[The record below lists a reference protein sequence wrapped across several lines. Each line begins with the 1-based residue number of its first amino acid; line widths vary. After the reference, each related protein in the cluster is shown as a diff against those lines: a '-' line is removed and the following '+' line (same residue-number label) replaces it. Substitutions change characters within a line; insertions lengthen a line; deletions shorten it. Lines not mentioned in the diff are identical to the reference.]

1 MDVYINTDGAK
12 ITKEGETFY
21 IQTKDSS
28 RNLSPQKIKT
38 IAICARSSITS
49 DAIELAVKNN
59 VDIVLMDSYGMPYGR
74 FWHAKFGST
83 SKIRRNQLNL
93 FSKRQGFDMARG
105 WVVEKIETQ
114 ISHLKKLSYK
124 RKSLENY
131 FERKIIDL
139 NYYKE
144 KIQGETYSDGME
156 NINVIMGYEGNA
168 AKVYYGVIA
177 YIIPDEFKFEGRSTR
192 PAKDPY
198 NAFLNY
204 AFGILY
210 SKVEKSCVIAG
221 LDPYIG
227 IFHSDNY
234 GKKSLVFDIIEKYRY
249 FCWET
254 VFNIF
259 SRKLVNNSHFS
270 SDTNSILLSK
280 EGKNLIVTS
289 LIEKPRK
296 KVNYNG
302 RYIENI
308 AVIQYECHQIANVLL
323 EGED

>member
-38 IAICARSSITS
+38 MAICARSSITT

-59 VDIVLMDSYGMPYGR
+59 VDIVLLDSYGMPYGR
-74 FWHAKFGST
+74 FWHSKFGST
-83 SKIRRNQLNL
+83 SKIRRRQLVI
-93 FSKRQGFDMARG
+93 FSSGQGFDMARG
-105 WVVEKIETQ
+105 WMIEKIDSQ
-114 ISHLKKLSYK
+114 IEHLKKLSYK
-124 RKSLENY
+124 RKPLSDY
-131 FERKIIDL
+131 FERKITDM
-139 NYYKE
+139 NYYRA
-144 KIQGETYSDGME
+144 KISGETYQD
-156 NINVIMGYEGNA
+156 NLDNVSKIMGYEGNA
-168 AKVYYGVIA
+168 AKVYYGVIS
-177 YIIPDEFKFEGRSTR
+177 YVIPEEFKFEGRNTR

-204 AFGILY
+204 SFGILY
-210 SKVEKSCVIAG
+210 GKVEKACVIAG

-227 IFHSDNY
+227 VFHSDNY
-234 GKKSLVFDIIEKYRY
+234 GKKSLVFDIIERYRY

-259 SRKLVNNSHFS
+259 SRKIVNNSHYS
-270 SDTNSILLSK
+270 SELNSILLTK
-280 EGKNLIVTS
+280 EGKKLIATS
-289 LIEKPRK
+289 LAEKLHK

-308 AVIQYECHQIANVLL
+308 AVIQYECHQIANALL